1 LLSYQRYISFGS
13 ARYTAPAGR
22 GKNAV
27 VDRKKEILTKLE
39 QIQEQAQLTL
49 DELPLRLAKDRLRL
63 IIGLARYLSTTVDVN
78 WEDLDGKRATAAAVE
93 AGATPPPA
101 APRA

>member
-1 LLSYQRYISFGS
+1 MQSKQ
-13 ARYTAPAGR
+13 
-22 GKNAV
+22 
-27 VDRKKEILTKLE
+27 EILAKLT

-63 IIGLARYLSTTVDVN
+63 IIGLARYLSTTVEIN
-78 WEDLDGKRATAAAVE
+78 WEEIPSAAVE
-93 AGATPPPA
+93 AGATPPQA

>member
-1 LLSYQRYISFGS
+1 M
-13 ARYTAPAGR
+13 
-22 GKNAV
+22 
-27 VDRKKEILTKLE
+27 DRKKEILTKLE

-78 WEDLDGKRATAAAVE
+78 WEEVE
-93 AGATPPPA
+93 TRLSAAGAGDAQRPQA

>member
-1 LLSYQRYISFGS
+1 LQR
-13 ARYTAPAGR
+13 
-22 GKNAV
+22 K
-27 VDRKKEILTKLE
+27 DEILAKLD

-63 IIGLARYLSTTVDVN
+63 IIGLARYLSTSVDVN
-78 WEDLDGKRATAAAVE
+78 WEESPSAAAVE
-93 AGATPPPA
+93 DGARRPLA

>member
-1 LLSYQRYISFGS
+1 M
-13 ARYTAPAGR
+13 
-22 GKNAV
+22 
-27 VDRKKEILTKLE
+27 DRKREILTKLE

-63 IIGLARYLSTTVDVN
+63 IIGLARYLSTTVEVN
-78 WEDLDGKRATAAAVE
+78 WEGANAVPRADAAQ
-93 AGATPPPA
+93 PPA

>member
-1 LLSYQRYISFGS
+1 M
-13 ARYTAPAGR
+13 
-22 GKNAV
+22 N
-27 VDRKKEILTKLE
+27 RKQEILTKLE

-78 WEDLDGKRATAAAVE
+78 WEEIPSAPGEADATR
-93 AGATPPPA
+93 PLA

>member
-1 LLSYQRYISFGS
+1 M
-13 ARYTAPAGR
+13 
-22 GKNAV
+22 N
-27 VDRKKEILTKLE
+27 RKQEILTKLE

-63 IIGLARYLSTTVDVN
+63 IIGLARYLSTTVEVN
-78 WEDLDGKRATAAAVE
+78 WEDAPSAPAE
-93 AGATPPPA
+93 AGATRPLA

>member
-1 LLSYQRYISFGS
+1 M
-13 ARYTAPAGR
+13 
-22 GKNAV
+22 
-27 VDRKKEILTKLE
+27 DRRKEILAKLE

-63 IIGLARYLSTTVDVN
+63 IIGLARYLSTTVEVN
-78 WEDLDGKRATAAAVE
+78 WEELASRFPE
-93 AGATPPPA
+93 ADAKPPLE

>member
-1 LLSYQRYISFGS
+1 VQR
-13 ARYTAPAGR
+13 
-22 GKNAV
+22 K
-27 VDRKKEILTKLE
+27 DEILAKLG

-63 IIGLARYLSTTVDVN
+63 IIGLARYLATAVDVN
-78 WEDLDGKRATAAAVE
+78 WDQGPSAAAAE
-93 AGATPPPA
+93 DDARRPPA

>member
-1 LLSYQRYISFGS
+1 MQR
-13 ARYTAPAGR
+13 
-22 GKNAV
+22 K
-27 VDRKKEILTKLE
+27 DEILAKLD

-63 IIGLARYLSTTVDVN
+63 IIGLARYLSTTVDMT
-78 WEDLDGKRATAAAVE
+78 WEEGVSAAAAE
-93 AGATPPPA
+93 DGARRPLA

>member
-1 LLSYQRYISFGS
+1 MH
-13 ARYTAPAGR
+13 
-22 GKNAV
+22 
-27 VDRKKEILTKLE
+27 RKKEILAKLE

-63 IIGLARYLSTTVDVN
+63 IIGLARYLSTSVDLN
-78 WEDLDGKRATAAAVE
+78 WEEGGEGLSAAAP
-93 AGATPPPA
+93 ADAARPPA

>member
-1 LLSYQRYISFGS
+1 M
-13 ARYTAPAGR
+13 R
-22 GKNAV
+22 GKKALV
-27 VDRKKEILTKLE
+27 QRKDEILAKLE

-63 IIGLARYLSTTVDVN
+63 IIGLARYLSTTIDVR
-78 WEDLDGKRATAAAVE
+78 WERGLSGRDDELSAAAAE
-93 AGATPPPA
+93 DAAKRPSA

>member
-1 LLSYQRYISFGS
+1 
-13 ARYTAPAGR
+13 
-22 GKNAV
+22 V
-27 VDRKKEILTKLE
+27 ERKKEILAKLA

-78 WEDLDGKRATAAAVE
+78 WDEITVPGVSVSSPGTADAS
-93 AGATPPPA
+93 P
-101 APRA
+101 PRAIPRA

>member
-1 LLSYQRYISFGS
+1 MQR
-13 ARYTAPAGR
+13 
-22 GKNAV
+22 K
-27 VDRKKEILTKLE
+27 DEILIKLE

-63 IIGLARYLSTTVDVN
+63 IIGLARYLSTTIDVN
-78 WEDLDGKRATAAAVE
+78 WQDELSAAAAE
-93 AGATPPPA
+93 DAAKRPLA

>member
-1 LLSYQRYISFGS
+1 M
-13 ARYTAPAGR
+13 
-22 GKNAV
+22 
-27 VDRKKEILTKLE
+27 DRKKEILTKLE

-63 IIGLARYLSTTVDVN
+63 IIGLARYLTTTVDVN
-78 WEDLDGKRATAAAVE
+78 WEDVGVKQASAAGPGDVQR
-93 AGATPPPA
+93 PQA

>member
-1 LLSYQRYISFGS
+1 M
-13 ARYTAPAGR
+13 
-22 GKNAV
+22 
-27 VDRKKEILTKLE
+27 DRKKEILTKLE

-63 IIGLARYLSTTVDVN
+63 IIGLARYLTTTVDVN
-78 WEDLDGKRATAAAVE
+78 WDDDVGVKQASA
-93 AGATPPPA
+93 AGAGDAQRPQA

>member
-1 LLSYQRYISFGS
+1 VQR
-13 ARYTAPAGR
+13 
-22 GKNAV
+22 K
-27 VDRKKEILTKLE
+27 DEILAKLE

-63 IIGLARYLSTTVDVN
+63 IIGLARYLATSIELK
-78 WEDLDGKRATAAAVE
+78 WEDELSAAVAE
-93 AGATPPPA
+93 DGAKRPSA

>member
-1 LLSYQRYISFGS
+1 MPGKKALVQR
-13 ARYTAPAGR
+13 
-22 GKNAV
+22 K
-27 VDRKKEILTKLE
+27 DEILAKLE

-63 IIGLARYLSTTVDVN
+63 IIGLARYLSTTIDVR
-78 WEDLDGKRATAAAVE
+78 WEDDLSPAAGEDAAKR
-93 AGATPPPA
+93 PSA

>member
-1 LLSYQRYISFGS
+1 
-13 ARYTAPAGR
+13 
-22 GKNAV
+22 V
-27 VDRKKEILTKLE
+27 VRKQEILTKLE

-63 IIGLARYLSTTVDVN
+63 IIGLARYLTTTVELN
-78 WEDLDGKRATAAAVE
+78 WDEASVVAAGDARQ
-93 AGATPPPA
+93 PPA

>member
-1 LLSYQRYISFGS
+1 VR
-13 ARYTAPAGR
+13 
-22 GKNAV
+22 
-27 VDRKKEILTKLE
+27 RKDEILAKLD

-63 IIGLARYLSTTVDVN
+63 IIGLARYLSTTVDMA
-78 WEDLDGKRATAAAVE
+78 WEEGASAAAAE
-93 AGATPPPA
+93 DGARRPLA

>member
-1 LLSYQRYISFGS
+1 VQR
-13 ARYTAPAGR
+13 
-22 GKNAV
+22 K
-27 VDRKKEILTKLE
+27 DEILVKLE

-63 IIGLARYLSTTVDVN
+63 IIGLARYLSTTIDVN
-78 WEDLDGKRATAAAVE
+78 WQDGLSAAAAE
-93 AGATPPPA
+93 DAAKRPPA